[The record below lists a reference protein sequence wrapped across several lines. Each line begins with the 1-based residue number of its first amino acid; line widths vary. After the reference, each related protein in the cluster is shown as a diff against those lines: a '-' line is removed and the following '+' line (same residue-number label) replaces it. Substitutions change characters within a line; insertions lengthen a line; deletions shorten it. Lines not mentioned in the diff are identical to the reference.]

1 MSQSHPANYI
11 SGVPV
16 KISENYK
23 PPKKI
28 ALSTSITQRLANQTA
43 AVEPEV
49 YDFSLERTVVS
60 KMTAWQQ
67 YRTQAAVERKERMRL
82 RQLDRLKLLEE
93 KQKRMLTEVC
103 YPSADDLT
111 SDDEESASD
120 AMPNPRAAE
129 LTVSVPQRQLSPTSY
144 FDSILVPT
152 VMAGQRKAATIT
164 PINSKINY
172 SDFENDTSSPF
183 DNIELKTINDLDILA
198 EVLNTTAGG
207 VKREPSSRA
216 TPQPKQPDS
225 SREARPPAHE
235 QATTN
240 GDCRTTNQNEMP
252 SNVANYYADANAQY
266 VAMTHAAQSYDG
278 GRYSYHPPS
287 TVVGVAHV
295 YAHPHALPPSVIS
308 AEAAKAH
315 SVPDIVREM
324 NAELKNLERRR
335 VRKRSDSNGRRKDSA
350 ATSPAT
356 KPQPTEQNALYRS
369 LSGSSQTLVTNI
381 SSMGFPVE
389 RVARITEKLGRK
401 DDKKVLLDELAGATQ
416 S

>member
-1 MSQSHPANYI
+1 MSYI

-28 ALSTSITQRLANQTA
+28 ALNTSITQRLANQSA
-43 AVEPEV
+43 AAEAEV

-67 YRTQAAVERKERMRL
+67 YRGQAAVDRKERMRL
-82 RQLDRLKLLEE
+82 RQLDRLKQLEE
-93 KQKRMLTEVC
+93 KQKRMLTEVS

-111 SDDEESASD
+111 SDDEESAGD
-120 AMPNPRAAE
+120 ARPSPRAAE

-152 VMAGQRKAATIT
+152 VMARQRKAAAIT
-164 PINSKINY
+164 PTNSKINY

-198 EVLNTTAGG
+198 EVLNTTAGA
-207 VKREPSSRA
+207 KREQPSRA
-216 TPQPKQPDS
+216 APQPKQSDPS
-225 SREARPPAHE
+225 PEAKPQAPE

-240 GDCRTTNQNEMP
+240 GDCRTTDRNQMP
-252 SNVANYYADANAQY
+252 SNAASYYADASAQY
-266 VAMTHAAQSYDG
+266 GAMTHAAQSYAA

-287 TVVGVAHV
+287 TVVGVAQV

-308 AEAAKAH
+308 AMQSAEAAKAH
-315 SVPDIVREM
+315 SVPDIVSEM

-335 VRKRSDSNGRRKDSA
+335 VRKSSESGGRPKGSA
-350 ATSPAT
+350 ATSPAR
-356 KPQPTEQNALYRS
+356 KPQPTEQNALFRS

-389 RVARITEKLGRK
+389 RVARITEKLGRE
-401 DDKKVLLDELAGATQ
+401 DDKKVRFDEVVGAAQ
-416 S
+416 P